1 MMIRTLTLPLLVLGL
16 CSVDAH
22 AGPNE
27 DLMAACKA
35 GDLAA
40 ATKALDGGANLHD
53 LGQRLMADHQVVIPG
68 RRGAVL
74 KGTDLFVGAADA
86 DIQQAQRDLV
96 GLGEPGNVLLD
107 DLDLLR
113 SGKDRDGFQILSR

>member
-1 MMIRTLTLPLLVLGL
+1 MRTG
-16 CSVDAH
+16 
-22 AGPNE
+22 
-27 DLMAACKA
+27 AAYR
-35 GDLAA
+35 GYDEISHLE
-40 ATKALDGGANLHD
+40 ALDGGADLYD

-86 DIQQAQRDLV
+86 DIQQAQHDLV

-113 SGKDRDGFQILSR
+113 SGKNRDGFHILSR